1 LERGGRLNFQNSNG
15 LPITDFGNVEQKTDL
30 RPIKAVVY
38 SSVTKNLLSVTEML
52 IRLLGKEK
60 VAEMYE
66 SPDLGG
72 ISAELSRFRHGMIEY
87 KTCPV
92 CKRESD
98 IRLCKGRKGERC
110 KETLVEVEMFATQA
124 RFLIEPERIL
134 QALNVPMQRLD
145 GHPLSWYNKS
155 RTFWRVGDILR
166 VDVRDSH
173 PLLPKRENEDY
184 WKAFGADRCIE
195 LAEAYQYM
203 GQDWYFGSLPSGVDT
218 VEVKLVKWQE
228 CARFHNSSRWYRG
241 PRLSNATVEKAEE
254 DVPILSLDAGLSHG
268 LDLSFV
274 THLFLLE
281 PIDDAALLE
290 QVTSRAHR
298 LGATGPVTVETI
310 NTFYKLSEE
319 MDAEMKRTAK
329 KEEATQLLQDK
340 ERALKKIVCHYCYR
354 QFDSYS
360 SAEEHERT
368 LCPLNPICKGVQD
381 SFHLSSV
388 YREIRPPPPVSA
400 AQTATGNAPSST
412 CA

>member
-1 LERGGRLNFQNSNG
+1 LLRVLKEIMVMHRKEDIQLPTPSFNQVETYIVVPAEVEANLRVVARTSPQPCAAMMSCLDQYLRSDDFQSLVDKAQADYIVKTVREARRKLLERGGRLNFQNSNG

-203 GQDWYFGSLPSGVDT
+203 GQD
-218 VEVKLVKWQE
+218 
-228 CARFHNSSRWYRG
+228 
-241 PRLSNATVEKAEE
+241 
-254 DVPILSLDAGLSHG
+254 
-268 LDLSFV
+268 
-274 THLFLLE
+274 
-281 PIDDAALLE
+281 
-290 QVTSRAHR
+290 
-298 LGATGPVTVETI
+298 
-310 NTFYKLSEE
+310 
-319 MDAEMKRTAK
+319 
-329 KEEATQLLQDK
+329 
-340 ERALKKIVCHYCYR
+340 
-354 QFDSYS
+354 
-360 SAEEHERT
+360 
-368 LCPLNPICKGVQD
+368 
-381 SFHLSSV
+381 
-388 YREIRPPPPVSA
+388 
-400 AQTATGNAPSST
+400 
-412 CA
+412 